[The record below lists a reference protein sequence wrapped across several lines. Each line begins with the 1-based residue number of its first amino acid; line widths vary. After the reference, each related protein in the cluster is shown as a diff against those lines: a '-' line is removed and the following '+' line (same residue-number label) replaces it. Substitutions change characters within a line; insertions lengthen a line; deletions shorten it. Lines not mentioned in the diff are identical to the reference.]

1 MPGSGLQLDEWL
13 ARLETYSPQEIDLGL
28 ERVELLLER
37 LALDLPK
44 TVIHVAGTNGK
55 GSSVALLEA
64 LLRSSGKRVACYT
77 SPHLEHYNERMR
89 IDGSDVT
96 DAEIVTAFEQ
106 VEAQRHGVPLTYF
119 EFGTLAALL
128 IFARQQVDIAVLEIG
143 LGGRLD
149 AVNAVEPT
157 ASLITNVSLDHCDW
171 LGSTVEEIARE
182 KAGVMRS
189 NKPVVFAAPEMPL
202 AIADE
207 AASRQAQLIAA
218 SRDYHWSIEDE
229 TWTWR
234 GQKHELRGLVKP
246 QLAGDIQIQNAA
258 GALALLEAGGFDKL
272 LETGPVN
279 AALCTV
285 TVPGRAQLVADRFV
299 LDVAHNP
306 AAAEALAQTISVVAP
321 AGVSV
326 TILGMLD
333 DKDVAGVVQ
342 PLAALTEHW
351 IAVTAES
358 PRAIDAHALASQVAD
373 VSGGPCETADSM
385 RQAITRANELAKPD
399 EYVLV
404 TGSFYTVG
412 AALVILAPP
421 RHEYG

>member
-1 MPGSGLQLDEWL
+1 MQLGEWL

-28 ERVELLLER
+28 ERVAILLGR
-37 LALDLPK
+37 LNLNLPK
-44 TVIHVAGTNGK
+44 IVIHVAGTNGK
-55 GSSVALLEA
+55 GSSVAMLEA
-64 LLRSSGKRVACYT
+64 LLLTTGKRVSCYT
-77 SPHLEHYNERMR
+77 SPHLNRYNERMR
-89 IDGSDVT
+89 VDGREVAD
-96 DAEIVTAFEQ
+96 DAIIAAFEK
-106 VEAQRHGVPLTYF
+106 VEAQRQGVPLTYF
-119 EFGTLAALL
+119 EFGTLAALF
-128 IFARQQVDIAVLEIG
+128 IFAQQQVDIAILEVG

-171 LGSTVEEIARE
+171 LGNTVEEIARE

-189 NKPVVFAAPEMPL
+189 SKPIVFAAPDMPS

-207 AASRQAQLIAA
+207 AALRQAQLIAA

-234 GQKHELRGLVKP
+234 GQNHVLQGLVKP

-258 GALALLEAGGFDKL
+258 GALALLEATGFDEL

-279 AALCTV
+279 AALGAV

-306 AAAEALAQTISVVAP
+306 AAAEALMQTISVVAQD
-321 AGVSV
+321 GVKV

-333 DKDVAGVVQ
+333 DKDVAGVVR

-351 IAVTAES
+351 IAVTVES
-358 PRAIDAHALASQVAD
+358 PRAIDAHALARQVAD
-373 VSGGPCETADSM
+373 VSGKTCETASSM
-385 RQAITRANELAKPD
+385 CQAIARARELANQD
-399 EYVLV
+399 EHVLV

-412 AALVILAPP
+412 AALVILAAPG
-421 RHEYG
+421 HEYG